1 MLPDRPNVLLL
12 MTDQQRAGFTA
23 SSGLGLDTMPC
34 LDRLTQAGAGFEQAY
49 TSYPACVPARTSLL
63 TGRFPTAH
71 RVRQNS
77 TAAHALYE
85 ADLLDVLRA
94 EGYSLHFAGKPHMH
108 RSEADF
114 DSFHGPFMHANG
126 PVSSEL
132 ESEFD
137 RWLDELDHGVSLEP
151 TPYPLECQ
159 LPWRITSG
167 AIEAL
172 AGTDEPFFVWVSYP
186 EPHNPYQ
193 VPEPYFSMFAEDDVP
208 DRMAGPEALDGLGWR
223 YRWLHRLISEKR
235 PGFDDEWRRYRA
247 NYLGMLRLLDDQIA
261 RLLDQL
267 GDRMDNTVVVF
278 VSDHGDYV
286 GEYGLQRKGAGMP
299 DALMRVPLTI
309 AGARVQAGQRRTEP
323 VSMVDLLPT
332 LCELVGADI
341 PAGVQG
347 RSLAPLLA
355 GEEAPAGEFSSVYA
369 ELGYGGSSYD
379 EQDRPPLHFP
389 YEGRVFDELNSVTQ
403 SGGERMVVQG
413 NYKLTVDDLGRR
425 RLVDLSTDP
434 AELTDLSTDD
444 SHREILD
451 GLQQQLIRW
460 LIRAADD
467 LPTGAYT
474 PKTTK
479 HNWRW
484 A

>member
-1 MLPDRPNVLLL
+1 LPDRPNILLL

-23 SSGLGLDTMPC
+23 ASGLALDTMPC
-34 LDRLTQAGAGFEQAY
+34 LDRITATGAGFDRAY

-77 TAAHALYE
+77 TARHAFYQH
-85 ADLLDVLRA
+85 DLLDVLRA
-94 EGYSLHFAGKPHMH
+94 EGYSLHFSGKPHMH
-108 RSEADF
+108 RSEDDF
-114 DSFHGPFMHANG
+114 DSFHGPFMHDNG
-126 PVSSEL
+126 PAGNDL

-137 RWLDELDHGVSLEP
+137 RWLDGLDHGVSLEP
-151 TPYPLECQ
+151 TPYPVECQ
-159 LPWRITSG
+159 LAWRITSG

-172 AGTDEPFFVWVSYP
+172 DAAEGPFFCWASYP

-208 DRMAGPEALDGLGWR
+208 DRLAGPETMDQLGWR
-223 YRWLHRLISEKR
+223 YRWLHRLIAEKR

-261 RLLDQL
+261 RLLDHL
-267 GDRMDNTVVVF
+267 GDRIENTIVIF

-309 AGARVQAGQRRTEP
+309 AGPGVQAGQRRTEP
-323 VSMVDLLPT
+323 VSMVDLFPT
-332 LCELVGADI
+332 ICELVGAEI

-355 GEEAPAGEFSSVYA
+355 GEEAPAAEFASMYA
-369 ELGYGGSSYD
+369 ELGYGGPSYD
-379 EQDRPPLHFP
+379 EQDRPPLHFR
-389 YEGRVFDELNSVTQ
+389 YEGTTFDELNSVTQ
-403 SGGERMVVQG
+403 SGGERMLVQG
-413 NYKLTVDDLGRR
+413 NYKLTVDDRGRR
-425 RLVDLSTDP
+425 RLVDLAGDP

-444 SHREILD
+444 GHREVLD
-451 GLQQQLIRW
+451 ALQRQLIRW
-460 LIRAADD
+460 LIRIADD

-474 PKTTK
+474 PKTSK
-479 HNWRW
+479 HNWHW

>member
-1 MLPDRPNVLLL
+1 LSDRPNVLLL
-12 MTDQQRAGFTA
+12 MTDQQRAGYTA
-23 SSGLGLDTMPC
+23 SSGLELDTMPC
-34 LDRLTQAGAGFEQAY
+34 LDRITAAGAGFDRAY

-77 TAAHALYE
+77 TARHALYQ

-108 RSEADF
+108 RTEDDF
-114 DSFHGPFMHANG
+114 DSFHGPFMHARG
-126 PVSSEL
+126 PAGTEL
-132 ESEFD
+132 DQEFD
-137 RWLDELDHGVSLEP
+137 RWLDRLDHGVSAEP

-172 AGTDEPFFVWVSYP
+172 DTADGPFFCWVSYP

-193 VPEPYFSMFAEDDVP
+193 VPEPYFSMFGEDDVP
-208 DRMAGPEALDGLGWR
+208 DRLAGPEALDRLGWR

-261 RLLDQL
+261 RLLDHL
-267 GDRMDNTVVVF
+267 GDRLDNTVVVF

-299 DALMRVPLTI
+299 DALMRIPLTI
-309 AGARVQAGQRRTEP
+309 AGPGVQAGQRRTEP
-323 VSMVDLLPT
+323 VSMVDIFPT
-332 LCELVGADI
+332 ICELVGAEI
-341 PAGVQG
+341 PADVQG

-355 GEEAPAGEFSSVYA
+355 GEEAPAAEFAGIYA

-379 EQDRPPLHFP
+379 ERDRPPLHFG
-389 YEGRVFDELNSVTQ
+389 YEGRTFDELNSVTQ
-403 SGGERMVVQG
+403 SGGERMLVQG
-413 NYKLTVDDLGRR
+413 NYKLTVDDQGRR
-425 RLVDLSTDP
+425 RLIDLAADP
-434 AELTDLSTDD
+434 AELTDLSADD
-444 SHREILD
+444 GHREILD
-451 GLQQQLIRW
+451 ALQQQLIRW